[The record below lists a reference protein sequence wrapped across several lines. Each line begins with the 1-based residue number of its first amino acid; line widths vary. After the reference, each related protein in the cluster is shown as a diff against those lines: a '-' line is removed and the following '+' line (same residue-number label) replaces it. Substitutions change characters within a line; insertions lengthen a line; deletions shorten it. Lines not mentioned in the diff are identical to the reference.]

1 MKKILASAALAVIL
15 GALVLAP
22 ALAQVAPGPGQAPT
36 GQPNYLPT
44 YGSSDIGGWVGIFVV
59 AVKWVYTILFI
70 LAVLFILLAAY
81 NFVTSKGDPEKV
93 STARKQVL
101 WAVIGVAVGLLAWT
115 IVRLVETSLSGGLA
129 T

>member
-1 MKKILASAALAVIL
+1 MKKILASAALAIIL
-15 GALVLAP
+15 GALVLTP
-22 ALAQVAPGPGQAPT
+22 ALAQYAPGQAPSAQQPAVPIT
-36 GQPNYLPT
+36 GEQ
-44 YGSSDIGGWVGIFVV
+44 SVSGWVQIFVT
-59 AVKWVYTILFI
+59 AVRWIYTILFI

-115 IVRLVETSLSGGLA
+115 IVRLVETSIAGGL

>member
-15 GALVLAP
+15 GALVLTP
-22 ALAQVAPGPGQAPT
+22 ALAQYAPGQPPSGQQPAVPIT
-36 GQPNYLPT
+36 GEQ
-44 YGSSDIGGWVGIFVV
+44 SVSGWVLIFVT
-59 AVKWVYTILFI
+59 AVRWVYTILFI

-115 IVRLVETSLSGGLA
+115 IVRLVETSISGGLA